1 VGQKILNFKVGDLVK
16 IRDTVKVEAY
26 IFRPRNFPFGK
37 AGLIVSIEG
46 EFYDYWRSENRSDY
60 SYYPYQYYEDEYYW
74 EFQQIYVVLVDGEK
88 WWLFEEEIELY
99 NIDEED

>member
-1 VGQKILNFKVGDLVK
+1 MGQKILNFRVGDLVK

-60 SYYPYQYYEDEYYW
+60 SYYPYQYYW

>member
-1 VGQKILNFKVGDLVK
+1 MGQKILNFKVGDLIK

-60 SYYPYQYYEDEYYW
+60 SYYPYQ
-74 EFQQIYVVLVDGEK
+74 
-88 WWLFEEEIELY
+88 
-99 NIDEED
+99 